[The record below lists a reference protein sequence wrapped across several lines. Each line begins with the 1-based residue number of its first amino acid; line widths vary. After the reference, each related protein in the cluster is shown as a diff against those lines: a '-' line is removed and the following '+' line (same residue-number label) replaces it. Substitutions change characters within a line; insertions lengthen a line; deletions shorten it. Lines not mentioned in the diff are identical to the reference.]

1 MAEEIDQFKAIYD
14 LIVTFFV
21 TYSFQLIGAL
31 IILLIGLLVSNRVAR
46 LVSRT
51 CDKHGLDVT

>member
-1 MAEEIDQFKAIYD
+1 MNEEIDQFKAIYD

-31 IILLIGLLVSNRVAR
+31 IKSL
-46 LVSRT
+46 SRQLYKNYYY
-51 CDKHGLDVT
+51 CCSCRYLSG